1 MTAESLDRL
10 KFILREAEMPM
21 FTDEKLQSYV
31 DSSESFE
38 IALYELLLLKSENT
52 GLHVSGLEISD
63 TSSYF
68 RRLAQTYRP
77 HNSGVLGGR

>member
-1 MTAESLDRL
+1 MASEILDRL
-10 KFILREAEMPM
+10 KFILRESEMPM
-21 FTDEKLQSYV
+21 FTDEELQSYL

-52 GLHVSGLEISD
+52 GLQVSGLTITD

-77 HNSGVLGGR
+77 HNSGVLGG